1 MPEGQTLFYFV
12 FVSQILL
19 LSFYFPR
26 QVLRRLKYVVETYP
40 PSEYPRLYLVPV
52 DVREKA
58 QRNYRNLN
66 LLALLVG
73 FGLVFIGVYSP
84 SEEMLNW
91 DSISVLALY
100 MALQYSPMIIAASPG
115 FTYFNVKRQMDA
127 RTTRKAELQPRRLFD
142 FISPTVVGIALVVYV
157 AFVALIVYVDQ
168 FDFPWFGGYWNIL
181 GITVLYLLFA
191 GTIIQ
196 SLYGKKKDPY
206 QANED
211 RIRLIGLTVKL
222 MAYSSIIGTL
232 FVAMAI
238 VLHALDFETLIPVA
252 FSLYCQ
258 FLAVL
263 SFRAFRIDNVNFEV
277 YKEDPVV
284 A

>member
-1 MPEGQTLFYFV
+1 MPEGQTLFYLV

-26 QVLRRLKYVVETYP
+26 QVLRRLKYVVGTYP
-40 PSEYPRLYLVPV
+40 PSEYPRLYPVPV

-91 DSISVLALY
+91 DSISVLVIY
-100 MALQYSPMIIAASPG
+100 MALQYSPMIIAASSG
-115 FTYFNVKRQMDA
+115 FTYFNVMRRTDA

-142 FISPTVVGIALVVYV
+142 FISPTVVGIALLVYV
-157 AFVALIVYVDQ
+157 AFVALILYVDQ
-168 FDFPWFGGYWNIL
+168 FDFPWFGGYWNIF
-181 GITVLYLLFA
+181 GITVLNLLFA

-206 QANED
+206 QAHED
-211 RIRLIGLTVKL
+211 RIRHIGLTVKL
-222 MAYSSIIGTL
+222 MVYSSIIGTL
-232 FVAMAI
+232 FVAI
-238 VLHALDFETLIPVA
+238 GIILHAFDFETLIPA
-252 FSLYCQ
+252 SLSLYCQ
-258 FLAVL
+258 LLAVL
-263 SFRAFRIDNVNFEV
+263 SLRAFRIDNVNCEV